1 MAIDQEQSV
10 TSHLDELRKRI
21 VWSLIIVVVLF
32 AVAFPLVRPLVRFLQ
47 ADLKELGIGL
57 NAFNVA
63 DPLMLYLNLAF
74 IIAIVLA
81 SPFWMYQLWAFVR
94 PGLYDKEQKA
104 TLTYIPVIFFLFLA
118 GVAFSYFWLLPFLL
132 KVSTELGKELGI
144 EQVIG
149 VENYFSFLIR
159 LTIPFG
165 LLFQLPVVT
174 MFLTRL
180 GLVTPSFMRKNRKYA
195 YFALFVVAALIAP
208 PDVTSHLMIS
218 VPLFVL
224 YEISIL
230 ISARTYRKVLIL
242 EQQAELERQ
251 ADLMRELNK

>member
-21 VWSLIIVVVLF
+21 IWSLIIVVVMF
-32 AVAFPLVRPLVRFLQ
+32 IAAFPLVRPLVRFLQ

-57 NAFNVA
+57 NAFNVV

-81 SPFWMYQLWAFVR
+81 SPFWMYQLWAFIR
-94 PGLYDKEQKA
+94 PGLHDQEQKA
-104 TLTYIPVIFFLFLA
+104 TLTYIPVTFFLFLA
-118 GVAFSYFWLLPFLL
+118 GVSFSYFWLLPFLL
-132 KVSTELGKELGI
+132 EVSTELGQELGI

-180 GLVTPSFMRKNRKYA
+180 GLVTPFFMRKNRKYA
-195 YFALFVVAALIAP
+195 YFALFVIAALISP
-208 PDVTSHLMIS
+208 PDITSHLMIS

-224 YEISIL
+224 YEISII
-230 ISARTYRKVLIL
+230 ISARTYKKVLIL
-242 EQQAELERQ
+242 EQEAELERQ

>member
-1 MAIDQEQSV
+1 
-10 TSHLDELRKRI
+10 
-21 VWSLIIVVVLF
+21 
-32 AVAFPLVRPLVRFLQ
+32 
-47 ADLKELGIGL
+47 
-57 NAFNVA
+57 
-63 DPLMLYLNLAF
+63 
-74 IIAIVLA
+74 
-81 SPFWMYQLWAFVR
+81 MYQLWAFVR

-132 KVSTELGKELGI
+132 EVSTDLGKELGI

-159 LTIPFG
+159 LTMPFG

-180 GLVTPSFMRKNRKYA
+180 GLVTPYFMRKNRKYA

-230 ISARTYRKVLIL
+230 ISARTYKKVLIL

>member
-10 TSHLDELRKRI
+10 TTHLDELRKRI
-21 VWSLIIVVVLF
+21 VWSLIIVVVMF
-32 AVAFPLVRPLVRFLQ
+32 IAAFPLVRPLVRFLQ

-74 IIAIVLA
+74 IIAIVLG
-81 SPFWMYQLWAFVR
+81 SPFWMYQLWAFIR
-94 PGLYDKEQKA
+94 PVLHDQEQKA
-104 TLTYIPVIFFLFLA
+104 TLTYIPVTFFLFLA
-118 GVAFSYFWLLPFLL
+118 GISFSYFWLLPFLL
-132 KVSTELGKELGI
+132 EVSTELGQELGI

-180 GLVTPSFMRKNRKYA
+180 GLVTPFFMRKNRKYA
-195 YFALFVVAALIAP
+195 YFALFVIAALISP
-208 PDVTSHLMIS
+208 PDITSHLMIS

-224 YEISIL
+224 YEISII
-230 ISARTYRKVLIL
+230 ISARTYKKVLIL
-242 EQQAELERQ
+242 EQEAELERQ
-251 ADLMRELNK
+251 ADMMRELNK